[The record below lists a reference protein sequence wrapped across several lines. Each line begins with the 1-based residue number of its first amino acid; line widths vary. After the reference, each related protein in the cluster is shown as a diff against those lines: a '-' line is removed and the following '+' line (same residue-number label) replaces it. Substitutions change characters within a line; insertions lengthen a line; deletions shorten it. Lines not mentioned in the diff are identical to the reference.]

1 MERKTG
7 CTECLIIWCGLWKD
21 WRKLKIFD
29 LSSRLWNLRITSL
42 LRFLDVLDKVL
53 NMALEC
59 NLSADKMIK
68 KIFFF
73 IYTGDPF
80 FGCWKTDSEPIR
92 KKFEMNGYV
101 MPNIVCWDLEFRL
114 IPIVIST
121 GDMKTLFGFNYWS
134 WLVCVYTVYS
144 YSSTAPDWCL
154 LFLWNTV
161 TLEIITL
168 PPLNL
173 KPQISDESN
182 RYLS

>member
-1 MERKTG
+1 M
-7 CTECLIIWCGLWKD
+7 
-21 WRKLKIFD
+21 
-29 LSSRLWNLRITSL
+29 
-42 LRFLDVLDKVL
+42 DVLDKVL

-80 FGCWKTDSEPIR
+80 LGCWKTDSEPIR

-121 GDMKTLFGFNYWS
+121 GDMKNLFGFNYWS

-168 PPLNL
+168 PHMCGSGTFMQAPRAY
-173 KPQISDESN
+173 KA
-182 RYLS
+182 

>member
-1 MERKTG
+1 
-7 CTECLIIWCGLWKD
+7 
-21 WRKLKIFD
+21 
-29 LSSRLWNLRITSL
+29 
-42 LRFLDVLDKVL
+42 
-53 NMALEC
+53 MALEC

-80 FGCWKTDSEPIR
+80 LGCWKTDSEPIR

-121 GDMKTLFGFNYWS
+121 GDMKNLFGFNYWS

-168 PPLNL
+168 PHMCGSGTLMQAPRAYKVWVGGILRRCETR
-173 KPQISDESN
+173 S
-182 RYLS
+182 LS